1 MAVGKQTRLNRIFS
15 HPSGRFLSV
24 AVDHFIAYG
33 EGAYGIPTGIKRISR
48 TLELL
53 VAGRPDAIT
62 MHKGIAASAWEPFA
76 GKIPFILQS
85 TIARPDDTVCEQIAD
100 AEDAIYLGADAL
112 AVAAFICGP
121 TEGER
126 LRTVAECV
134 KDAVRFGLPV
144 VVHIYPREFT
154 DGVPKVSHRPELVA
168 WAVRCGLE
176 CGADVIKTPYCGEV
190 EAFREIVSDCP
201 VPVVAAGGPKA
212 ATLADALQMAHEVV
226 QSGARGMTVGRNIW
240 GVPQVTR
247 AVKAFSSVIHDG
259 LDAEDALQNTGLG
272 SRK

>member
-33 EGAYGIPTGIKRISR
+33 EGAHGIPTGIKRISR

-53 VAGRPDAIT
+53 VAGKPDAIT
-62 MHKGIAASAWEPFA
+62 MHRGIAASAWEPFA
-76 GKIPFILQS
+76 GKVPFILQS

-121 TEGER
+121 TEGDR

-134 KDAVRFGLPV
+134 KDAVRFDLPV

-154 DGVPKVSHRPELVA
+154 DGVPKVSHKPEFVA

-176 CGADVIKTPYCGEV
+176 CGADVIKTPYCGEI

-212 ATLADALQMAHEVV
+212 ETLAAALQMAHEVV

-240 GVPQVTR
+240 GVPQVTK
-247 AVKAFSSVIHDG
+247 AVKAFSSVIHDRSNPEN
-259 LDAEDALQNTGLG
+259 AIQ
-272 SRK
+272 